1 MLTKNNLD
9 TEEDISPS
17 SNIPYFER
25 GGSGKNKEKQDSL
38 LNAES
43 HYLSPIKF
51 KKNSSGG
58 NSEINDK
65 FSSVSSQ
72 NSMFYMDK
80 IEELI
85 PEKKSVAEKIIKK

>member
-1 MLTKNNLD
+1 MD
-9 TEEDISPS
+9 
-17 SNIPYFER
+17 R
-25 GGSGKNKEKQDSL
+25 VGSGRNKDKNDSL
-38 LNAES
+38 LNSDS

-58 NSEINDK
+58 NSDINDK

-85 PEKKSVAEKIIKK
+85 PEKKSVAEKIIKKQQAMAPEPHPFD